1 MMEKNL
7 YDLNHMEKHHS
18 CLNTRAVIEYFQEN
32 FPEEIG
38 RLLEGLGPEIQAL
51 PDPVGFLTETNNWV
65 SSDVIIRLF
74 ENAKRITGDDH
85 IVHKMGSESS
95 ARKKFS
101 YIQRI
106 LLFAYRNPHRSL
118 KRIQAINEKFAKNKT
133 IEVVETTRDRAVI
146 RLHWFKDIPGTK
158 DFCLFNQGIYT
169 GLPTVWNL
177 PTAEV
182 KETKCFYE
190 GDEYCEYHMKWKIK
204 PLLKTLAE
212 VFVPWRALRLSIE
225 EMEQDKEMLRQKFD
239 EVHTLY
245 MQLQKTNLELEQN
258 NIKLSQNQEL
268 LRQKIAEVNNL
279 NIQLQEKNIQLREK
293 INKLECLQDTG
304 TNILSVRYREELFQV
319 TLRALKNNARL
330 NRVGI
335 FLVDEKSRA
344 LRFGHAVGVDDKELL
359 QRLKDNPIPF
369 SKLDN
374 LIARVYNSGQAVVIN
389 DVNESNLNRN
399 NPMLQLLKPKTIIVA
414 PLTSRGTV
422 TGVLLADRTPQDG
435 IFSESDKDFIVSFAN
450 QIAIALDNADLI
462 RQKEESEQHLRK
474 MFENA
479 QVGILKID
487 ELNIIRE
494 VNPRMKVLCGAEE
507 LIAKHMY
514 DFLNSENQ
522 EKFQQIIAQNKAGQ
536 SSQEELEISSKN
548 KPPVTV
554 LMSSVPSFDETGRY
568 TGSEAIVTD
577 ISDNKKMQRQLIQSQ
592 KMEALGTMAGG
603 FAHEFKNILQAIK
616 LWTEGALQDLPDE
629 SELHNNLNRVL
640 QSINKGSDIVYQIL
654 LFSRDQK
661 PELKPVKVSTILD
674 DGLKMVRAA
683 LPTTIIIQSD
693 IDPNAGFILGDAVRI
708 HQVLLNL
715 CTNAAHAMREKVGR
729 LNVGLEN
736 VQIDRDSPARWRH
749 AQPGSY
755 VQLTVQDN
763 GIGMDSQTM
772 ERIFE
777 PFFTTKEQGEGTG
790 MGLST
795 IHGIIEDHG
804 GTIDVESAPG
814 QGTTFRILFPR
825 CDSQEKEIAPVE
837 SKPLVIPTGNER
849 ILFVDDELTLTEI
862 VKKMLER
869 LGYDVVAK
877 SSSVEALEAFQ
888 AQPENFDLII
898 ADQTMPHIT
907 GVALAHE
914 VSRIRPDLPFIL
926 CTGMMD
932 SQKLDKKAAGIRE
945 ILTKPVTISKLAQV
959 VRHILDTK
967 PVSLH

>member
-1 MMEKNL
+1 
-7 YDLNHMEKHHS
+7 MEKHHS
-18 CLNTRAVIEYFQEN
+18 CLNSHAIIEYFQEN
-32 FPEEIG
+32 FPKEIG

-74 ENAKRITGDDH
+74 ENAKKITGDDH

-106 LLFAYRNPHRSL
+106 LLFAYRNPRRSL
-118 KRIQAINEKFAKNKT
+118 KRIQAINDKFAKNKT
-133 IEVVETTRDRAVI
+133 IEVVKTTRDTATI

-177 PTAEV
+177 PAAEV

-190 GDEYCEYHMKWKIK
+190 GDEFCEYHMKWKIK
-204 PLLKTLAE
+204 PLFQTLAE
-212 VFVPWRALRLSIE
+212 VFVPWRALRLSID
-225 EMEQDKEMLRQKFD
+225 EMEHDKEKLRQKFD
-239 EVHTLY
+239 EVHELY
-245 MQLQKTNLELEQN
+245 IQLQETNLELEQK
-258 NIKLSQNQEL
+258 NIKLRENQEQ
-268 LRQKIAEVNNL
+268 LRQL
-279 NIQLQEKNIQLREK
+279 NIELQEKNIQLREK

-330 NRVGI
+330 NRAGI

-344 LRFGHAVGVDDKELL
+344 LRFGHAVGLDEQGL
-359 QRLKDNPIPF
+359 QQLKDYQLPF

-389 DVNESNLNRN
+389 DVDESNLNRN

-422 TGVLLADRTPQDG
+422 TGVLLADRTLQEG
-435 IFSESDKDFIVSFAN
+435 VFSESDKDFIVSFAN
-450 QIAIALDNADLI
+450 QIAIALDNSELI
-462 RQKEESEQHLRK
+462 RQKEESEEHLRK
-474 MFENA
+474 MFLNA

-487 ELNIIRE
+487 ATSIISE

-507 LIAKHMY
+507 LIGKHIY
-514 DFLNSENQ
+514 DFLDSANQ
-522 EKFQQIIAQNKAGQ
+522 EKFQEIIAQNKAGQ
-536 SSQEELEISSKN
+536 PSQEELEISTKS
-548 KPPVTV
+548 KPPVAV
-554 LMSSVPSFDETGRY
+554 LMSSVPSFDEDGLY

-616 LWTEGALQDLPDE
+616 LWTEGALQDLPDDP
-629 SELHNNLNRVL
+629 ELHNNLNRVL
-640 QSINKGSDIVYQIL
+640 QSINKGSDIVHQIL

-661 PELKPVKVSTILD
+661 PELKPIKVSAILN

-683 LPTTIIIQSD
+683 LPTTIIIQPD

-736 VQIDRDSPARWRH
+736 VQIDRGSPARLH
-749 AQPGSY
+749 HVKPGAY

-772 ERIFE
+772 ERIYE

-795 IHGIIEDHG
+795 VHGIVEDHG
-804 GTIDVESAPG
+804 GSIDVESAPG
-814 QGTTFRILFPR
+814 EGTTFRILFPR
-825 CDSQEKEIAPVE
+825 CAGQEKEIAPVE
-837 SKPLVIPTGNER
+837 TKPLVMPTGNER

-877 SSSVEALEAFQ
+877 SSSVEALETFQ

-959 VRHILDTK
+959 VRQTLDTK

>member
-1 MMEKNL
+1 
-7 YDLNHMEKHHS
+7 MEKHHS
-18 CLNTRAVIEYFQEN
+18 CLNTRAVIEYFQEKY
-32 FPEEIG
+32 PGDIG
-38 RLLEGLGPEIQAL
+38 RLLEGLGSEIEAM
-51 PDPVGFLTETNNWV
+51 PDPVAFLTETNNWV
-65 SSDVIIRLF
+65 SSDVVIRLF
-74 ENAKRITGDDH
+74 NNAKTITGDDD
-85 IVHKMGSESS
+85 IMQKIGYDSA

-106 LLFAYRNPHRSL
+106 LLFAYRNPRRSL
-118 KRIQAINEKFAKNKT
+118 KRVQAINHKFNKNKS
-133 IEVVETTRDRAVI
+133 IEVVKTTRDSAVI
-146 RLHWFKDIPGTK
+146 RLHWFKDISASK
-158 DFCLFNQGIYT
+158 DFCLFNLGIYT
-169 GLPTVWNL
+169 ALPTVWNL
-177 PTAEV
+177 PPAEV
-182 KETKCFYE
+182 KETKCHFD
-190 GDEYCEYHMKWKIK
+190 GDEYCEYHCKWEIK
-204 PLLKTLAE
+204 PLFQTLAE
-212 VFVPWRALRLSIE
+212 VFIPWRALRLSIE
-225 EMEQDKEMLRQKFD
+225 EMESDKEILRQKFD
-239 EVHTLY
+239 EVHKLY
-245 MQLQKTNLELEQN
+245 IQLQETNLELEQKN
-258 NIKLSQNQEL
+258 LILSENQEL

-279 NIQLQEKNIQLREK
+279 NIQLQEKNIQLKEK

-330 NRVGI
+330 NRAGI
-335 FLVDEKSRA
+335 FLVDEKTRV
-344 LRFGHAVGVDDKELL
+344 LRFGHAVGVDEQGLKRL
-359 QRLKDNPIPF
+359 QDYQLPF

-389 DVNESNLNRN
+389 DVDESNLNRN

-422 TGVLLADRTPQDG
+422 TGVLMADRTPQDG

-487 ELNIIRE
+487 EINIIRE
-494 VNPRMKVLCGAEE
+494 ANPRMKVLCGAEE
-507 LIAKHMY
+507 LIGKHMY
-514 DFLNSENQ
+514 DFLDSDNQ
-522 EKFQQIIAQNKAGQ
+522 TKFQQIIAQNKAGQ
-536 SSQEELEISSKN
+536 PSQDELEIASKN

-554 LMSSVPSFDETGRY
+554 LMSSVPSFDESGRY
-568 TGSEAIVTD
+568 TSSEAIVTD
-577 ISDNKKMQRQLIQSQ
+577 ISENKKMQRQLIQSQ

-616 LWTEGALQDLPDE
+616 LWTEGAIQDLPDDP
-629 SELHNNLNRVL
+629 ELHNNLNRVL
-640 QSINKGSDIVYQIL
+640 QSINKGSDIVHQIL

-661 PELKPVKVSTILD
+661 PELKAIKISAILV

-736 VQIDRDSPARWRH
+736 VQINSEKSNKWRH
-749 AQPGSY
+749 LKPGPY

-763 GIGMDSQTM
+763 GIGMDSQTI

-795 IHGIIEDHG
+795 VHGIVEDHG
-804 GTIDVESAPG
+804 GSIDVESAPG
-814 QGTTFRILFPR
+814 EGTTFRLLFPR
-825 CDSQEKEIAPVE
+825 CAYQEKEVAPVE
-837 SKPLVIPTGNER
+837 AKPLVMPTGNER

-869 LGYDVVAK
+869 LGYEVVAK
-877 SSSVEALEAFQ
+877 SSSVEALEIFL
-888 AQPENFDLII
+888 AQPENFDLVI

-959 VRHILDTK
+959 VRQTLDTK

>member
-1 MMEKNL
+1 M
-7 YDLNHMEKHHS
+7 
-18 CLNTRAVIEYFQEN
+18 
-32 FPEEIG
+32 
-38 RLLEGLGPEIQAL
+38 
-51 PDPVGFLTETNNWV
+51 
-65 SSDVIIRLF
+65 
-74 ENAKRITGDDH
+74 
-85 IVHKMGSESS
+85 
-95 ARKKFS
+95 
-101 YIQRI
+101 
-106 LLFAYRNPHRSL
+106 
-118 KRIQAINEKFAKNKT
+118 
-133 IEVVETTRDRAVI
+133 
-146 RLHWFKDIPGTK
+146 
-158 DFCLFNQGIYT
+158 
-169 GLPTVWNL
+169 
-177 PTAEV
+177 
-182 KETKCFYE
+182 
-190 GDEYCEYHMKWKIK
+190 
-204 PLLKTLAE
+204 
-212 VFVPWRALRLSIE
+212 
-225 EMEQDKEMLRQKFD
+225 
-239 EVHTLY
+239 
-245 MQLQKTNLELEQN
+245 
-258 NIKLSQNQEL
+258 
-268 LRQKIAEVNNL
+268 RQKIAEVNNL

-330 NRVGI
+330 NRAGI
-335 FLVDEKSRA
+335 FLVEEKSRT
-344 LRFGHAVGVDDKELL
+344 LRFGHAVGVDEPEL
-359 QRLKDNPIPF
+359 QRLKEYQLPF

-389 DVNESNLNRN
+389 DVTESNLNRN

-422 TGVLLADRTPQDG
+422 TGVLLADRSPQDG

-487 ELNIIRE
+487 ELNIVRE

-507 LIAKHMY
+507 LIGKHMY

-522 EKFQQIIAQNKAGQ
+522 EKFQQIIAKNKAGQ

-693 IDPNAGFILGDAVRI
+693 IDPNAGFILGDAIRI

-736 VQIDRDSPARWRH
+736 IQTRCETASARWRH
-749 AQPGSY
+749 AKPGSY

-763 GIGMDSQTM
+763 GIGMDSQTI
-772 ERIFE
+772 ERIYE

-795 IHGIIEDHG
+795 VHGIIEDHG
-804 GTIDVESAPG
+804 GNIDVESAPG

-869 LGYDVVAK
+869 LGYD
-877 SSSVEALEAFQ
+877 
-888 AQPENFDLII
+888 
-898 ADQTMPHIT
+898 
-907 GVALAHE
+907 G
-914 VSRIRPDLPFIL
+914 R
-926 CTGMMD
+926 G
-932 SQKLDKKAAGIRE
+932 
-945 ILTKPVTISKLAQV
+945 
-959 VRHILDTK
+959 
-967 PVSLH
+967 

>member
-1 MMEKNL
+1 
-7 YDLNHMEKHHS
+7 MEKHHS
-18 CLNTRAVIEYFQEN
+18 CLNSRAVIEYFQEN
-32 FPEEIG
+32 YPEETE
-38 RLLEGLGPEIQAL
+38 RLIADLGPEISSL
-51 PDPVGFLTETNNWV
+51 PDPLAFLTEINNWV

-74 ENAKRITGDDH
+74 ENAKAITGDDR
-85 IVHKMGSESS
+85 IMFKIGIDSA

-101 YIQRI
+101 YIQQI
-106 LLFAYRNPHRSL
+106 LLFAYRNPRRSL
-118 KRIQAINEKFAKNKT
+118 KRIQAINDKFNKNKS
-133 IEVVETTRDRAVI
+133 IEVVSTTRDSAVI
-146 RLHWFKDIPGTK
+146 RLHWFPDIPATK
-158 DFCLFNQGIYT
+158 DFCLYNLGIYT

-177 PTAEV
+177 PLAEV
-182 KETKCFYE
+182 KETKCYFE
-190 GDEYCEYHMKWKIK
+190 GDEYCEYQCKWEIK
-204 PLLKTLAE
+204 PLFQTLAE
-212 VFVPWRALRLSIE
+212 VFIPWRALRLSIE
-225 EMEQDKEMLRQKFD
+225 EMENDKEKLRQQFD
-239 EVHTLY
+239 EIHMLNL
-245 MQLQKTNLELEQN
+245 QLRDTNLELEQKN
-258 NIKLSQNQEL
+258 LSLSENQEL

-330 NRVGI
+330 YRAGI
-335 FLVDEKSRA
+335 FLVDEKTRA
-344 LRFGHAVGVDDKELL
+344 LRFGHAVGVEEPVLSRLRDYEL
-359 QRLKDNPIPF
+359 PF

-389 DVNESNLNRN
+389 DVDESNLNRN

-422 TGVLLADRTPQDG
+422 TGVLMADRQRQDG

-450 QIAIALDNADLI
+450 QIAIALDNAELI
-462 RQKEESEQHLRK
+462 RQKEESELHLRN

-487 ELNIIRE
+487 EINIIRE
-494 VNPRMKVLCGAEE
+494 ANPRMKVLCGADE
-507 LIAKHMY
+507 LIGRHIY
-514 DFLNSENQ
+514 DFLDYDNQ
-522 EKFQQIIAQNKAGQ
+522 EKFQQIITRNRAGHP
-536 SSQEELEISSKN
+536 SQEELEISSK
-548 KPPVTV
+548 KMPPVTV
-554 LMSSVPSFDETGRY
+554 LMSSVPSFDETGKY
-568 TGSEAIVTD
+568 TSSEAIVTD
-577 ISDNKKMQRQLIQSQ
+577 ISENKKMQRQLIQSQ

-616 LWTEGALQDLPDE
+616 LWTEGAIQDLPDDPD
-629 SELHNNLNRVL
+629 LRNNLNRVL
-640 QSINKGSDIVYQIL
+640 QSINKGSDIVHQIL

-661 PELKPVKVSTILD
+661 PELKPIKLSSIII

-693 IDPNAGFILGDAVRI
+693 IDPHAGYVLGDSIRM

-729 LNVGLEN
+729 LHVNLEN
-736 VQIDRDSPARWRH
+736 IQVSRANSTRWPH
-749 AQPGSY
+749 IKPGSY

-763 GIGMDSQTM
+763 GIGMDSQTL
-772 ERIFE
+772 ERIYE

-795 IHGIIEDHG
+795 VHGIVEDQG
-804 GTIDVESAPG
+804 GSIDVESAPG
-814 QGTTFRILFPR
+814 AGTTFRLIFPQ
-825 CDSQEKEIAPVE
+825 CAGTYHEAEITPPEA
-837 SKPLVIPTGNER
+837 KPALMPTGNER

-888 AQPENFDLII
+888 AKPQDFDLVI

-907 GVALAHE
+907 GIALAHE
-914 VSRIRPDLPFIL
+914 VSRIRPELPIIL

-932 SQKLDKKAAGIRE
+932 SQKLDKKSAGIRE

-959 VRHILDTK
+959 VRQTLDAD
-967 PVSLH
+967 PISLH

>member
-1 MMEKNL
+1 
-7 YDLNHMEKHHS
+7 
-18 CLNTRAVIEYFQEN
+18 
-32 FPEEIG
+32 
-38 RLLEGLGPEIQAL
+38 
-51 PDPVGFLTETNNWV
+51 
-65 SSDVIIRLF
+65 
-74 ENAKRITGDDH
+74 
-85 IVHKMGSESS
+85 
-95 ARKKFS
+95 
-101 YIQRI
+101 
-106 LLFAYRNPHRSL
+106 
-118 KRIQAINEKFAKNKT
+118 
-133 IEVVETTRDRAVI
+133 
-146 RLHWFKDIPGTK
+146 
-158 DFCLFNQGIYT
+158 
-169 GLPTVWNL
+169 
-177 PTAEV
+177 
-182 KETKCFYE
+182 
-190 GDEYCEYHMKWKIK
+190 
-204 PLLKTLAE
+204 
-212 VFVPWRALRLSIE
+212 
-225 EMEQDKEMLRQKFD
+225 MLRQKFD

-359 QRLKDNPIPF
+359 QRLQDNPIPF

-804 GTIDVESAPG
+804 GNIDVESAPG

-877 SSSVEALEAFQ
+877 SSSVEALEAFL

-959 VRHILDTK
+959 VRHTLDTK

>member
-1 MMEKNL
+1 MMGKNL

-133 IEVVETTRDRAVI
+133 IEVVKTTRDRAVI

-177 PTAEV
+177 PPAEV

-190 GDEYCEYHMKWKIK
+190 GDDYCEYHMKWKIK
-204 PLLKTLAE
+204 PLFKTLAE

-225 EMEQDKEMLRQKFD
+225 EMEHDKEKLRQKFD
-239 EVHTLY
+239 EVHTLNI
-245 MQLQKTNLELEQN
+245 QLQETNLELEQK
-258 NIKLSQNQEL
+258 NIKLSENQEL
-268 LRQKIAEVNNL
+268 LRQKIAEINNL
-279 NIQLQEKNIQLREK
+279 NIQLREKNVQLKEK

-330 NRVGI
+330 NRAGI
-335 FLVDEKSRA
+335 FLVEEKSQT

-389 DVNESNLNRN
+389 DVDESNLNRN

-640 QSINKGSDIVYQIL
+640 QSINKGSDIVHQIL

-736 VQIDRDSPARWRH
+736 VQMDRDSPARWRH
-749 AQPGSY
+749 AKPGAY

-795 IHGIIEDHG
+795 VHGIIEDHG
-804 GTIDVESAPG
+804 GNIDVESAPG

-825 CDSQEKEIAPVE
+825 CASQEKEIAPDE

-959 VRHILDTK
+959 VRYTLDTK

>member
-1 MMEKNL
+1 
-7 YDLNHMEKHHS
+7 MEKHHS
-18 CLNTRAVIEYFQEN
+18 CLNTLAVIAYFQEN

-38 RLLEGLGPEIQAL
+38 ALLEGLGPEIQAL
-51 PDPVGFLTETNNWV
+51 PDPVAFLSETNNWV
-65 SSDVIIRLF
+65 SSDVVIRLF
-74 ENAKRITGDDH
+74 ENAKAITGDDQ
-85 IVHKMGSESS
+85 IMHKIGFDSA

-106 LLFAYRNPHRSL
+106 LLFAYRNPRRSL
-118 KRIQAINEKFAKNKT
+118 KRIQAINDKFNKSKS
-133 IEVVETTRDRAVI
+133 IEVVETTRDQAVI
-146 RLHWFKDIPGTK
+146 RLHWFKDIPTTK
-158 DFCLFNQGIYT
+158 DFCVFNQGVYT

-177 PTAEV
+177 PPAEV
-182 KETKCFYE
+182 KETKCYFE
-190 GDEYCEYHMKWKIK
+190 GDEYCEYSIKWTMK
-204 PLLKTLAE
+204 PLLQTLAE
-212 VFVPWRALRLSIE
+212 IFIPWRALRLSIE
-225 EMEQDKEMLRQKFD
+225 EMEQDKEKLRQKFD
-239 EVHTLY
+239 EVHNLLIK
-245 MQLQKTNLELEQN
+245 LQETNLELEQKN
-258 NIKLSQNQEL
+258 VKLSENQEL

-279 NIQLQEKNIQLREK
+279 NIQLQEKNVQLREK

-330 NRVGI
+330 NRAGI
-335 FLVDEKSRA
+335 FLVDEKSRM
-344 LRFGHAVGVDDKELL
+344 LRFGHAVGVDEQELK
-359 QRLKDNPIPF
+359 RLHDYQLPF

-389 DVNESNLNRN
+389 DVNESNLNRS
-399 NPMLQLLKPKTIIVA
+399 NPLLQFLQPKTIIVA

-422 TGVLLADRTPQDG
+422 TGVLMADRNPQDG
-435 IFSESDKDFIVSFAN
+435 IFTESDRDFIVSFAN

-487 ELNIIRE
+487 ATNIVRE
-494 VNPRMKVLCGAEE
+494 ANPRMKVLCGADE
-507 LIAKHMY
+507 LIGKHVY
-514 DFLNSENQ
+514 DFLDSENQ
-522 EKFQQIIAQNKAGQ
+522 RKFQQIIALNKAGQ
-536 SSQEELEISSKN
+536 PSQEELEISSKN
-548 KPPVTV
+548 RPSVTV
-554 LMSSVPSFDETGRY
+554 LMSSVPSFDEDNQY

-616 LWTEGALQDLPDE
+616 LWTEGALQDLPDD

-661 PELKPVKVSTILD
+661 PELKPIKLSAIIT

-736 VQIDRDSPARWRH
+736 IQIELGSAGLWHH
-749 AQPGSY
+749 AKPGSY

-763 GIGMDSQTM
+763 GIGMDSQTL
-772 ERIFE
+772 ERIYE

-795 IHGIIEDHG
+795 VHGIIEDHAG
-804 GTIDVESAPG
+804 CIEVKSAPG
-814 QGTTFRILFPR
+814 AGTTFLILFPR
-825 CDSQEKEIAPVE
+825 CDYLEQEKDLAPME
-837 SKPLVIPTGNER
+837 SKTLVIPTGSER
-849 ILFVDDELTLTEI
+849 ILYVDDELTLTEI

-869 LGYDVVAK
+869 LGYAVVAK
-877 SSSVEALEAFQ
+877 SSSVEALATFLE
-888 AQPENFDLII
+888 QPENFDLII

-959 VRHILDTK
+959 VRQTLDTR

>member
-1 MMEKNL
+1 
-7 YDLNHMEKHHS
+7 MEKHHS
-18 CLNTRAVIEYFQEN
+18 CLNTRAVIDYFQEN
-32 FPEEIG
+32 FPTETG
-38 RLLEGLGPEIQAL
+38 RLIANLGPEIQAL
-51 PDPVGFLTETNNWV
+51 PDPIAFLTETNNWV

-74 ENAKRITGDDH
+74 ENAKTITGDDR
-85 IVHKMGSESS
+85 IMLKIGIDSA

-101 YIQRI
+101 YIQQI
-106 LLFAYRNPHRSL
+106 LLFAYRNPRRSL
-118 KRIQAINEKFAKNKT
+118 KRIQAINDKFAKNKT
-133 IEVVETTRDRAVI
+133 IEVVKTTRDSVVL
-146 RLHWFKDIPGTK
+146 RLHWFPEIPATK
-158 DFCLFNQGIYT
+158 DFCLFNQGVYI

-177 PTAEV
+177 PLAEV
-182 KETKCFYE
+182 EETKCYFE
-190 GDEYCEYHMKWKIK
+190 GDEYCEYQCKWEIK
-204 PLLKTLAE
+204 PLFQTLAE
-212 VFVPWRALRLSIE
+212 VFIPWRALRLSIE
-225 EMEQDKEMLRQKFD
+225 EMEHDKETLRQKFD
-239 EVHTLY
+239 EVHKLLI
-245 MQLQKTNLELEQN
+245 QLQNTNLELEQKN
-258 NIKLSQNQEL
+258 LILNENQEL
-268 LRQKIAEVNNL
+268 LRQKIDEVNNL
-279 NIQLQEKNIQLREK
+279 NIQLQEKNIQLKEK

-330 NRVGI
+330 HRAGI
-335 FLVDEKSRA
+335 FLVDEKSRV
-344 LRFGHAVGVDDKELL
+344 LRFGHAVGVEEPVLSRLRDYEL
-359 QRLKDNPIPF
+359 PF

-389 DVNESNLNRN
+389 DVEESNLNRN

-422 TGVLLADRTPQDG
+422 TGVLLADRHPQDG

-450 QIAIALDNADLI
+450 QIAIALDNAELI
-462 RQKEESEQHLRK
+462 RQKEESELHLRN

-494 VNPRMKVLCGAEE
+494 ANPRMKFLCGADE
-507 LIAKHMY
+507 LIGTHVY
-514 DFLNSENQ
+514 DFLDSGNQ
-522 EKFQQIIAQNKAGQ
+522 EKFQQIIVRNKAGN
-536 SSQEELEISSKN
+536 SSQEELEIASKK

-554 LMSSVPSFDETGRY
+554 LMSSVPSFDEAGKY
-568 TGSEAIVTD
+568 IGSEAIVTD
-577 ISDNKKMQRQLIQSQ
+577 ISENKKMQRQLIQSQ

-616 LWTEGALQDLPDE
+616 LWTEGAIQDLPDDPD
-629 SELHNNLNRVL
+629 LHNNLNRVL
-640 QSINKGSDIVYQIL
+640 QSINKGSDIVHQIL

-661 PELKPVKVSTILD
+661 PELKPIKLSAIIN

-693 IDPNAGFILGDAVRI
+693 IDPQAGFVLGDPIRM

-729 LNVGLEN
+729 LHVSLEN
-736 VQIDRDSPARWRH
+736 MKIGRERSGKWVH
-749 AQPGSY
+749 AKPGAY
-755 VQLTVQDN
+755 VLLTVQDN
-763 GIGMDSQTM
+763 GIGMDPQTI
-772 ERIFE
+772 ERIYE

-795 IHGIIEDHG
+795 VHGIIEDHG
-804 GTIDVESAPG
+804 GSIDVESAPG
-814 QGTTFRILFPR
+814 EGTTFRIIFPQ
-825 CDSQEKEIAPVE
+825 CTPQEQDIVAAPEI
-837 SKPLVIPTGNER
+837 KPTVMPTGNER

-907 GVALAHE
+907 GIALADE
-914 VSRIRPDLPFIL
+914 VNRIRPELPIIL

-932 SQKLDKKAAGIRE
+932 SQKLDKKSAGIRE
-945 ILTKPVTISKLAQV
+945 IITKPVTISKLAQV
-959 VRHILDTK
+959 VRQTLDT

>member
-1 MMEKNL
+1 
-7 YDLNHMEKHHS
+7 
-18 CLNTRAVIEYFQEN
+18 
-32 FPEEIG
+32 
-38 RLLEGLGPEIQAL
+38 
-51 PDPVGFLTETNNWV
+51 
-65 SSDVIIRLF
+65 
-74 ENAKRITGDDH
+74 
-85 IVHKMGSESS
+85 
-95 ARKKFS
+95 
-101 YIQRI
+101 
-106 LLFAYRNPHRSL
+106 
-118 KRIQAINEKFAKNKT
+118 
-133 IEVVETTRDRAVI
+133 
-146 RLHWFKDIPGTK
+146 
-158 DFCLFNQGIYT
+158 
-169 GLPTVWNL
+169 
-177 PTAEV
+177 
-182 KETKCFYE
+182 
-190 GDEYCEYHMKWKIK
+190 
-204 PLLKTLAE
+204 
-212 VFVPWRALRLSIE
+212 
-225 EMEQDKEMLRQKFD
+225 
-239 EVHTLY
+239 
-245 MQLQKTNLELEQN
+245 
-258 NIKLSQNQEL
+258 
-268 LRQKIAEVNNL
+268 
-279 NIQLQEKNIQLREK
+279 
-293 INKLECLQDTG
+293 
-304 TNILSVRYREELFQV
+304 
-319 TLRALKNNARL
+319 
-330 NRVGI
+330 
-335 FLVDEKSRA
+335 
-344 LRFGHAVGVDDKELL
+344 
-359 QRLKDNPIPF
+359 
-369 SKLDN
+369 
-374 LIARVYNSGQAVVIN
+374 
-389 DVNESNLNRN
+389 
-399 NPMLQLLKPKTIIVA
+399 MLQLLKPKTIIVA